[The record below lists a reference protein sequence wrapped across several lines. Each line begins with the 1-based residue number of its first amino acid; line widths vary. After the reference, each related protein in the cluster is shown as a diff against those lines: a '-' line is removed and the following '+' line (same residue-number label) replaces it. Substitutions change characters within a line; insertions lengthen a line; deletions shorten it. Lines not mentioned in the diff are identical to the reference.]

1 MSTIVRVASC
11 LALALLASAGAQAQQ
26 CSVTS
31 VSLVAGQHNYA
42 GTVSVARAG
51 SDICVTYASEG
62 GWLISETHLAISS
75 SLEGIPQTGSGN
87 PKPGQFSYATSHRP
101 AVSTFTYCVASPAA
115 TVYIAAHAVVQNG
128 SQRETA
134 WAGDLDFPGAN
145 WATYFIAD
153 CPVGDQ
159 S

>member
-1 MSTIVRVASC
+1 MRAIVRFCCC
-11 LALALLASAGAQAQQ
+11 LALALLTSVGAQAQQ
-26 CSVTS
+26 CTISS

-51 SDICVTYASEG
+51 SDICVTYATEG
-62 GWLISETHLAISS
+62 GWKISETHLSISS
-75 SLEGIPQTGSGN
+75 SVAGIPQTGSGN
-87 PKPGQFSYATSHRP
+87 PKPGQFAYSTSHRP
-101 AVSTFTYCVASPAA
+101 AVSTFTYCVASP
-115 TVYIAAHAVVQNG
+115 TGVFYVAAHAVVQNG

-145 WATYFIAD
+145 WATYFATE
-153 CPVGDQ
+153 CPLGDE